1 MSDDEEITYVKK
13 QKTIHYG
20 SLEDTERIRQ
30 IVDGPDSD
38 EEVET
43 KKKAT
48 ELAQVHISSEY
59 FALENEM

>member
-1 MSDDEEITYVKK
+1 MSDDDEISYVKK

-20 SLEDTERIRQ
+20 SLEDAERIRQ
-30 IVDGPDSD
+30 IVAGPDSD
-38 EEVET
+38 DDESDA
-43 KKKAT
+43 KKAP

>member
-1 MSDDEEITYVKK
+1 MSDDEEIYVKK

-20 SLEDTERIRQ
+20 SLEDAERIRQ

-43 KKKAT
+43 KKKVT
-48 ELAQVHISSEY
+48 ESAQIHISSEY

>member
-1 MSDDEEITYVKK
+1 MSDDEELTYVKK

-20 SLEDTERIRQ
+20 SLEDAERIRQ
-30 IVDGPDSD
+30 IVAGPDSD
-38 EEVET
+38 EEVEVT
-43 KKKAT
+43 KKAP

>member
-1 MSDDEEITYVKK
+1 MSDDEEIPYVKK

-20 SLEDTERIRQ
+20 SLEDAERIRQ

-38 EEVET
+38 EEVEA
-43 KKKAT
+43 KKKAS
-48 ELAQVHISSEY
+48 ESAQVHISAEY